1 MVLLTA
7 AEGTSIITEN
17 VFDGRFRHVDE
28 LKRMGAQIKLE
39 GRTAVINGGSPLS
52 GAPVTATD
60 LRAGA
65 ALIVAGLIAKGDTV
79 LSEVEHIYRGYEK
92 IEEKLTALGAQLKPL
107 REQGSREAIRDP
119 G

>member
-7 AEGTSIITEN
+7 AEGTSIVTEN

-39 GRTAVINGGSPLS
+39 GRTAVIKGGAPLS
-52 GAPVTATD
+52 GAPVSATD

-65 ALIVAGLIAKGDTV
+65 GLMVAGLIAKGETV
-79 LSEVEHIYRGYEK
+79 LGEVKHVYRGYER
-92 IEEKLTALGAQLKPL
+92 IEDKFVSLGAKLKPL
-107 REQGSREAIRDP
+107 RERGVGKATGEP